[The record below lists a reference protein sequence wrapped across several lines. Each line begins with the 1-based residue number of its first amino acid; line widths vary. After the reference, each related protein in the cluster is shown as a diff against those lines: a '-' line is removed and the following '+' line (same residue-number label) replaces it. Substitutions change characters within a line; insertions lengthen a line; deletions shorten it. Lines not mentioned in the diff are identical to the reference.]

1 LRSTER
7 EEATAVAQHESAD
20 MLPLIPRDVLFGN
33 PEKAGPW
40 LSPDGMRIAY
50 LAPHEGT
57 LSVWVR
63 TIGADDDRLVASDPD
78 RPIRNAFW
86 APDGTRVLYLQD
98 ARGDENFHLFATDP
112 DGGVEP
118 VDLTPYEA
126 TLVQLQ
132 SLDLH
137 RPDVILIAMNRRD
150 PQLFDVYRLDPRT
163 GEATLDTEN
172 PGGISAFAD
181 DADMVVRAGVI
192 QHPDASCEIVVRDAA
207 NAPWRTLARFDAVDG
222 TPDLTGFTPDGA
234 ALLVTTSADANAA
247 RLVRFDVA
255 TGERTDVVG
264 DPDYDL
270 AEVVFSARTKAPVA
284 ASIYRERIA
293 WTVLD
298 TAYADD
304 FAALGEQVPGD
315 LGIVSTDRDDRV
327 WLVSSVVDAGSRS
340 FWTYDRQTR
349 RAAKIFAMR
358 PALDRYTLA
367 GMTPIRYP
375 ARDGLTIHG
384 YLSTPPDV
392 PARALPAVL
401 LIHGGPWVRD
411 GWGYNSYVQWLAN
424 RGYAVLQ
431 PNFRGSTGYGKAFM
445 NAGDREWAGAM
456 RTDLLDAKDWL
467 VAQGIADPRRVAI
480 MGGSYGGYATLA
492 ALAFAPDA
500 FACGVDIVGPSNL
513 NTLLASIPPYWET
526 LRATFTQRMGDS
538 EEFLASQSPLFRA
551 DAIRA
556 PLLIGQGANDPRV
569 KIAESD
575 QIVAAMRRNGQP
587 VTYVVFDDEGHGFAR
602 PQNNK
607 RFNAAVEAFLARYLG
622 GRTEPEGP
630 DESIDAYL
638 R

>member
-1 LRSTER
+1 
-7 EEATAVAQHESAD
+7 
-20 MLPLIPRDVLFGN
+20 MLPELIPRDVLFGN

-40 LSPDGMRIAY
+40 LSPDGSRIAY
-50 LAPHEGT
+50 LAPHDGT
-57 LSVWVR
+57 LSVWVG
-63 TIGADDDRLVASDPD
+63 TIGMDDARLVASDPH

-86 APDGTRVLYLQD
+86 TPDGTRVLYLQD
-98 ARGDENFHLFATDP
+98 ARGDENYHVFAADP
-112 DGGVEP
+112 DGGSEP
-118 VDLTPYEA
+118 VDLTPYEG
-126 TLVQLQ
+126 TLVRLQ
-132 SLDLH
+132 ALDLD
-137 RPDVILIAMNRRD
+137 RPDVILVAMNRRD
-150 PQLFDVYRLDPRT
+150 PQLFDVYRLDPRA

-172 PGGISAFAD
+172 PGGISEFAS
-181 DADMVVRAGVI
+181 DADFVVRAGVI
-192 QHPDASCEIVVRDAA
+192 QHPDASCEIVVRDDAGT
-207 NAPWRTLARFDAVDG
+207 PWRTLAAFEAADG
-222 TPDLTGFTPDGA
+222 TPELAGFTPNGS
-234 ALLVTTSADANAA
+234 ALLVITSAGANAA

-264 DPDYDL
+264 DPEYDV
-270 AEVVFSARTKAPVA
+270 ADVMFSPRTKAPVA
-284 ASIYRERIA
+284 ASVVRERVA

-298 TAYADD
+298 AEYAAD
-304 FAALGEQVPGD
+304 FGALAAQVPGD
-315 LGIVSTDRDDRV
+315 LGIASTDAADRV
-327 WLVSSVVDAGSRS
+327 WLVSSIVDAGSRS
-340 FWTYDRQTR
+340 YWSYDRGTK
-349 RAAKIFAMR
+349 RATKIFAMR
-358 PALDRYTLA
+358 PALETYTLA
-367 GMTPIRYP
+367 AMAPIRYA

-384 YLSTPPDV
+384 YLTTPPGL
-392 PARALPAVL
+392 PARDLPAVL

-411 GWGYNSYVQWLAN
+411 TWGYNPYVQWLAN

-431 PNFRGSTGYGKAFM
+431 PNFRGSAGYGKAHL

-456 RTDLLDAKDWL
+456 HTDLLDAKDWL
-467 VAQGIADPRRVAI
+467 VQQGIADPKRVAI

-526 LRATFTQRMGDS
+526 LRATFTQRMGDT
-538 EEFLASQSPLFRA
+538 EEFLTAQSPLTKA

-587 VTYVVFDDEGHGFAR
+587 VTYIVFDDEGHGFAR

-607 RFNAAVEAFLARYLG
+607 RFNAALEAFLARYIG

>member
-1 LRSTER
+1 MPE
-7 EEATAVAQHESAD
+7 
-20 MLPLIPRDVLFGN
+20 LIPRDVLFGN
-33 PEKAGPW
+33 PEKAAPW
-40 LSPDGMRIAY
+40 LSPDGTRIAY

-63 TIGADDDRLVASDPD
+63 TIGAADDRIVASDPR

-86 APDGTRVLYLQD
+86 APDGSRVLYLQD
-98 ARGDENFHLFATDP
+98 ARGDENFHLFAADP
-112 DGGVEP
+112 DGRAAA
-118 VDLTPYEA
+118 VDLTPYEG

-132 SLDLH
+132 SLDLS

-181 DADMVVRAGVI
+181 DAEMVVRAGVI
-192 QHPDASCEIVVRDAA
+192 QHPDASSEIVVRDDA

-222 TPDLTGFTPDGA
+222 TPELAGFTPDGA
-234 ALLVTTSADANAA
+234 ALLATTSADANAA
-247 RLVRFDVA
+247 RLVRYDVA
-255 TGERTDVVG
+255 TGERSDVAG
-264 DPDYDL
+264 DPEYDV
-270 AEVVFSARTKAPVA
+270 ADVVFSPRTKAPVA
-284 ASIYRERIA
+284 ASVVRERVS

-298 TAYADD
+298 PAYADD
-304 FAALGEQVPGD
+304 FAALAAQVPGD
-315 LGIVSTDRDDRV
+315 LGIASTDRDDRV
-327 WLVSSVVDAGSRS
+327 WLVSSTVDAGSRS
-340 FWTYDRQTR
+340 FWSYDRTTR
-349 RAAKIFAMR
+349 HAAKIFVMR
-358 PALDRYTLA
+358 PALDRYSLA
-367 GMTPIRYP
+367 PMAPIRYP

-384 YLSTPPDV
+384 YLTTPRDAE
-392 PARALPAVL
+392 ARDLPAVL

-411 GWGYNSYVQWLAN
+411 TWGYNPYVQWLAN

-431 PNFRGSTGYGKAFM
+431 PNFRGSTGYGKAHL

-456 RTDLLDAKDWL
+456 HTDLLDAKAWL
-467 VAQGIADPRRVAI
+467 VAQGIADLARVAI

-538 EEFLASQSPLFRA
+538 EELLTSQSPLFRA

-575 QIVAAMRRNGQP
+575 QIVAAMRAEGQP
-587 VTYVVFDDEGHGFAR
+587 VTYVVFEDEGHGFAR
-602 PQNNK
+602 PENNK

-622 GRTEPEGP
+622 GRAEPEGP

>member
-1 LRSTER
+1 VT
-7 EEATAVAQHESAD
+7 TQPG
-20 MLPLIPRDVLFGN
+20 MPPLIPRDVLFGN
-33 PEKAGPW
+33 PDMAAPW
-40 LSPDGMRIAY
+40 LSPDGTRIAY

-63 TIGADDDRLVASDPD
+63 TIGADDDRLVASDPR

-86 APDGTRVLYLQD
+86 TPDGTRVLYLQD
-98 ARGDENFHLFATDP
+98 ARGDENFHLFAADP
-112 DGGVEP
+112 GGGGEP
-118 VDLTPYEA
+118 VDLTPYEG
-126 TLVQLQ
+126 TVVQLQ
-132 SLDLH
+132 SLDLD

-172 PGGISAFAD
+172 PGGISEFAA
-181 DADMVVRAGVI
+181 DADFVVRAGVI
-192 QHPDASCEIVVRDAA
+192 QQPDASCEIVVRDHAG
-207 NAPWRTLARFDAVDG
+207 APWRTLAAFEVADG
-222 TPDLTGFTPDGA
+222 TPELAGFTPDGT
-234 ALLVTTSADANAA
+234 ALLVITSADANAA

-264 DPDYDL
+264 DPEYDV
-270 AEVVFSARTKAPVA
+270 AEVLFSTRTKAPVA
-284 ASIYRERIA
+284 ASVVRERVG
-293 WTVLD
+293 WSVLD
-298 TAYADD
+298 ADYAED
-304 FAALGEQVPGD
+304 FAALAAQVPGD
-315 LGIVSTDRDDRV
+315 LGIASTDRADRV
-327 WLVSSVVDAGSRS
+327 WLVSSIVDAGSRS
-340 FWTYDRQTR
+340 YWSYDRETR
-349 RAAKIFAMR
+349 RAAKVFAMR
-358 PALDRYTLA
+358 PALERYTLA
-367 GMTPIRYP
+367 SMMPIRYP

-384 YLSTPPDV
+384 YLSTPPGL
-392 PARALPAVL
+392 PARGLPAVL

-411 GWGYNSYVQWLAN
+411 TWGYNPYVQWLTN

-431 PNFRGSTGYGKAFM
+431 PNFRGSAGYGKAHL

-456 RTDLLDAKDWL
+456 HTDLLDAKNWL
-467 VAQGIADPRRVAI
+467 VAEGIADPARVAI
-480 MGGSYGGYATLA
+480 MGGSFGGYATLA

-538 EEFLASQSPLFRA
+538 EEFLTAHSPLTKA

-575 QIVAAMRRNGQP
+575 QIVASMRRNGQP
-587 VTYVVFDDEGHGFAR
+587 VTYVVFEDEGHGFAR

-607 RFNAAVEAFLARYLG
+607 RFNAAIEAFLARYLG

>member
-1 LRSTER
+1 M
-7 EEATAVAQHESAD
+7 V
-20 MLPLIPRDVLFGN
+20 PIIPRDVLFGN
-33 PEKAGPW
+33 PEKAAPW
-40 LSPDGMRIAY
+40 LSPDGARIAY

-57 LSVWVR
+57 LSVYVR
-63 TIGADDDRLVASDPD
+63 TIGASDDRLVASDPK

-98 ARGDENFHLFATDP
+98 ANGDENFHLFAADP
-112 DGGVEP
+112 DGETAP
-118 VDLTPYEA
+118 VDLTPYEGV
-126 TLVQLQ
+126 LVQLQ

-137 RPDVILIAMNRRD
+137 RSDVMLVAMNKRD

-163 GEATLDTEN
+163 GELTLDTEN
-172 PGGISAFAD
+172 PGAVSAFAD

-192 QHPDASCEIVVRDAA
+192 QHADASSEIVVRDTAT
-207 NAPWRTLARFDAVDG
+207 APWRTLARFDAIDG
-222 TPDLTGFTPDGA
+222 MPDLVGFTPDGT
-234 ALLVTTSADANAA
+234 ALFAITSADANAA
-247 RLVRFDVA
+247 RLVRFDLA
-255 TGERTDVVG
+255 SGERTAVASDPEYDV
-264 DPDYDL
+264 
-270 AEVVFSARTKAPVA
+270 AEVVFSPRTKAPVA
-284 ASIYRERIA
+284 ASVVRERVG

-298 TAYADD
+298 PDYSAD
-304 FAALGEQVPGD
+304 FAALDAQVPGD

-327 WLVSSVVDAGSRS
+327 WLVSSIVDDGSRS
-340 FWTYDRQTR
+340 FWSYDRETR

-358 PALDRYTLA
+358 PELERYTLA
-367 GMTPIRYP
+367 SMMPIRYP

-384 YLSTPPDV
+384 YLSTPPGAD
-392 PARALPAVL
+392 PRGLPAVL
-401 LIHGGPWVRD
+401 LVHGGPWVRD
-411 GWGYNSYVQWLAN
+411 TWGYNPYAQWLAN

-431 PNFRGSTGYGKAFM
+431 PNFRGSSGYGKAHL

-456 RTDLLDAKDWL
+456 HTDLLDAKDWL
-467 VAQGIADPRRVAI
+467 VAQGIADPKRVAI

-526 LRATFTQRMGDS
+526 MRATFTQRMGDS
-538 EEFLASQSPLFRA
+538 EEFLASHSPLFRA

-575 QIVAAMRRNGQP
+575 QIVAAMRANGQP
-587 VTYVVFDDEGHGFAR
+587 VTYVVFEDEGHGFAR

-607 RFNAAVEAFLARYLG
+607 RFNAAVEAFLARHLG

>member
-1 LRSTER
+1 MALP
-7 EEATAVAQHESAD
+7 
-20 MLPLIPRDVLFGN
+20 PLIPRDVLFGN
-33 PEKAGPW
+33 PEKAAPW
-40 LSPDGMRIAY
+40 LSPDGTRIAY
-50 LAPHEGT
+50 LAPHDGT

-63 TIGADDDRLVASDPD
+63 TIGADDDRLVASDPH

-86 APDGTRVLYLQD
+86 TPDGSRVLYLQD
-98 ARGDENFHLFATDP
+98 ARGDENFHLFAADP
-112 DGGVEP
+112 DGRTAA
-118 VDLTPYEA
+118 VDLTPYEG

-132 SLDLH
+132 SLDLS
-137 RPDVILIAMNRRD
+137 RPYDMLIAMNRRD

-163 GEATLDTEN
+163 GETTLDTEN

-181 DADMVVRAGVI
+181 DAEMVVRAGAI
-192 QHPDASCEIVVRDAA
+192 QHADASAEIVARDTVG
-207 NAPWRTLARFDAVDG
+207 APWRTLARFDAADG
-222 TPDLTGFTPDGA
+222 MPEVTGFTPDGA
-234 ALLVTTSADANAA
+234 ALLAITSAGANAA
-247 RLVRFDVA
+247 RLVRYDVA
-255 TGERTDVVG
+255 TGERSDVVG
-264 DPDYDL
+264 DSEYDVG
-270 AEVVFSARTKAPVA
+270 EVVFSPRTKAPVA
-284 ASIYRERIA
+284 ASIVRERVS

-298 TAYADD
+298 PAYTDD
-304 FAALGEQVPGD
+304 FAALAAQVPGD
-315 LGIVSTDRDDRV
+315 IGISSTDRDDRV
-327 WLVSSVVDAGSRS
+327 WLVSSAVDAGSRS
-340 FWTYDRQTR
+340 YWSYDRQTR
-349 RAAKIFAMR
+349 YAAKIFAMR
-358 PALDRYTLA
+358 RDLDRYTLA
-367 GMTPIRYP
+367 PMAPVRYS

-384 YLSTPPDV
+384 YLTTPLGAD
-392 PARALPAVL
+392 ARDLPAVL
-401 LIHGGPWVRD
+401 LVHGGPWVRD
-411 GWGYNSYVQWLAN
+411 TWGYNPYVQWLAN

-431 PNFRGSTGYGKAFM
+431 PNYRGSTGYGKAHL
-445 NAGDREWAGAM
+445 NAGDRQWAGAM
-456 RTDLLDAKDWL
+456 HTDLLDAKAWL
-467 VAQGIADPRRVAI
+467 VAQGIADPARVAI

-538 EEFLASQSPLFRA
+538 EEFLTSQSPLFRA
-551 DAIRA
+551 GAIRA

-575 QIVAAMRRNGQP
+575 QIVAAMRANGQP

-622 GRTEPEGP
+622 GRAEPEGP

>member
-1 LRSTER
+1 MTE
-7 EEATAVAQHESAD
+7 
-20 MLPLIPRDVLFGN
+20 LIPRDVLFGN
-33 PEKAGPW
+33 PEKAAPW
-40 LSPDGMRIAY
+40 LSPDGARIAY

-63 TIGADDDRLVASDPD
+63 TLGADGTPGADRVVATDPQ

-86 APDGTRVLYLQD
+86 TPDGTRVLYLQD
-98 ARGDENFHLFATDP
+98 ARGDENYHLFAADP
-112 DGGVEP
+112 DGHGA
-118 VDLTPYEA
+118 VDLTPYDN

-132 SLDLH
+132 SLDLD
-137 RPDVILIAMNRRD
+137 RPDAILIAMNRRD

-163 GEATLDTEN
+163 GETALDTQN
-172 PGGISAFAD
+172 PGGIAAFAD
-181 DADMVVRAGVI
+181 DAEMIVRAGVI
-192 QHPDASCEIVVRDAA
+192 QHADASAEIVVRDVAG
-207 NAPWRTLARFDAVDG
+207 APWRTLARFDAADG
-222 TPDLTGFTPDGA
+222 TPELAGFTPDGA
-234 ALLVTTSADANAA
+234 SLLAITSADANAA

-255 TGERTDVVG
+255 TGARAELAG
-264 DPDYDL
+264 DPEYDVS
-270 AEVVFSARTKAPVA
+270 EVFFSPRTKAPVA
-284 ASIYRERIA
+284 ASIVRERVE

-298 TAYADD
+298 HAYEDD
-304 FAALGEQVPGD
+304 FAALAAQVPGD
-315 LGIVSTDRDDRV
+315 VRVESTDRDDRI

-340 FWTYDRQTR
+340 FWSYDRGTR

-358 PALDRYTLA
+358 PSLDRYTLA
-367 GMTPIRYP
+367 PMTPIRYA

-384 YLSTPPDV
+384 YLTTPPGI
-392 PARALPAVL
+392 PARDLPAVL
-401 LIHGGPWVRD
+401 LVHGGPWVRD
-411 GWGYNSYVQWLAN
+411 TWGYNAYVQWLAN

-431 PNFRGSTGYGKAFM
+431 PNFRGSSGYGKAHL
-445 NAGDREWAGAM
+445 NAGDRAWAGAM
-456 RTDLLDAKDWL
+456 HTDLLDAKDWL
-467 VAQGIADPRRVAI
+467 VAQGIADPVRVGI

-500 FACGVDIVGPSNL
+500 FAAGVDIVGPSNL

-538 EEFLASQSPLFRA
+538 EELLTAQSPLFRA
-551 DAIRA
+551 EAIRA

-607 RFNAAVEAFLARYLG
+607 RFNAAIEAFLARHLG
-622 GRTEPEGP
+622 GRAEPEGP
-630 DESIDAYL
+630 DEAIDAYL
-638 R
+638 K